1 MAGPEPGGGLCWSF
15 ELDLAGV
22 LAAIDAA
29 GDEDPGDQEASL
41 AAERVAAGS
50 AGVRSRDLTGVIAG
64 QLPAGPGLAAWL
76 ANADPGVL
84 SDWDLPGIAAA
95 YRRVASWAAAGELA
109 AVAAIASRT
118 AVRDPRADVD
128 DQGRPDRVTAGAAC
142 EVSLALTMSQAG
154 ASWWTRLGVELG
166 WRLRDTGAA
175 LAAGTIDL
183 ARARLIA
190 EAAGPLTDEDAQA
203 VEALV
208 LPGAGG
214 QTTGQLR
221 AALRRAVLRVDPEGA
236 EERRQNA
243 ERQATVSLYPDE
255 VGTAALVASHLPG
268 VQAAAM
274 MARLTA
280 IAAGMKASG
289 AGGGIGL
296 LRAVALA
303 GLVLGTLPLTPAP
316 PGSPPDS
323 PGPGPG
329 DDPGAGG
336 PGPGSGPGASGG
348 PGGGRGARRRPPDLA
363 GDGPRRGR
371 RPGGGSRP
379 APKAGPDRPPP
390 DPRPRPADW
399 PTDPAP
405 PGAGPPGPSR
415 PSPPGSGPDRAGSGP
430 SSGSGLSGSG
440 SPGSGP
446 PDSGPPA
453 SGPPDSG
460 PADTGPPDGG
470 PPGGDPA
477 GETDEAPPLTDA
489 DVPDHDDGGACAR
502 VPGPGDGWD
511 EPDDDYEGGVL
522 PAWPPLPGTLAEIPP
537 FLGGPR
543 AATPAPPGPALPP
556 PPWATRTAEPPA
568 GRAGCWT

>member
-15 ELDLAGV
+15 ELDLAGL

-29 GDEDPGDQEASL
+29 GDEDPGDQEGSL

-316 PGSPPDS
+316 PGSPPT
-323 PGPGPG
+323 
-329 DDPGAGG
+329 
-336 PGPGSGPGASGG
+336 
-348 PGGGRGARRRPPDLA
+348 L
-363 GDGPRRGR
+363 
-371 RPGGGSRP
+371 P
-379 APKAGPDRPPP
+379 APA
-390 DPRPRPADW
+390 PAMT
-399 PTDPAP
+399 PALAAQVPAP
-405 PGAGPPGPSR
+405 APARMAGL
-415 PSPPGSGPDRAGSGP
+415 A
-430 SSGSGLSGSG
+430 
-440 SPGSGP
+440 
-446 PDSGPPA
+446 A
-453 SGPPDSG
+453 
-460 PADTGPPDGG
+460 
-470 PPGGDPA
+470 A
-477 GETDEAPPLTDA
+477 GE
-489 DVPDHDDGGACAR
+489 
-502 VPGPGDGWD
+502 
-511 EPDDDYEGGVL
+511 
-522 PAWPPLPGTLAEIPP
+522 LA
-537 FLGGPR
+537 
-543 AATPAPPGPALPP
+543 
-556 PPWATRTAEPPA
+556 A
-568 GRAGCWT
+568 GHRI